1 MPVLSILIP
10 AKDESRLAIAACK
23 HGIPA
28 EVIDREDNSVYVD
41 LYGKTEKMSAVAK
54 EVGASILAEV
64 PKVPYRGK

>member
-28 EVIDREDNSVYVD
+28 EVIDRDESGVYVD
-41 LYGKTEKMSAVAK
+41 LFGTSEKMRHVAS
-54 EVGASILAEV
+54 EVDSSVLAEV
-64 PKVPYRGK
+64 DKVYDRSC